1 METRAK
7 ARGTTE
13 IKKTH
18 RLTLQVFDS
27 RRRLQRRALDGYGL
41 RGGGAF
47 GGRGVEGDGGGRD
60 DAVDAEVLHANAAAV
75 HAVLEKRR
83 VAAGDG
89 AAEARGG
96 GGALARH
103 GGGCVGAHSARST
116 PRVLVG
122 LGGGGARERKRRRRQ
137 ALAPNLR
144 SFCRQKEKGG
154 ARPGLWPGGRSRLK
168 RAYRPGFDP
177 RFSRLSEA
185 GAKAQGPLIKKRR
198 SEGGGGLESVTIPV
212 RKPNPI
218 HSNLGPSNR
227 PNFFE
232 RALTLHQQSSP

>member
-1 METRAK
+1 METRVK

-83 VAAGDG
+83 VTAGDG

-154 ARPGLWPGGRSRLK
+154 ARPGLWPGGK
-168 RAYRPGFDP
+168 RAYRPGCSHASV
-177 RFSRLSEA
+177 R
-185 GAKAQGPLIKKRR
+185 QGP
-198 SEGGGGLESVTIPV
+198 
-212 RKPNPI
+212 KPK
-218 HSNLGPSNR
+218 
-227 PNFFE
+227 
-232 RALTLHQQSSP
+232 AL